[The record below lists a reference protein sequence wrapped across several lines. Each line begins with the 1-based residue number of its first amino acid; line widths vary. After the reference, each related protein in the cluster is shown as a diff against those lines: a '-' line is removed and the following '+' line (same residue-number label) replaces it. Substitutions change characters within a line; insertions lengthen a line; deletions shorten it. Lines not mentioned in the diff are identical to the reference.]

1 MLAETVDEAN
11 HQIQSFNPS
20 EALVHSS
27 IHQSSPHYGIMAAPA
42 VDVHR
47 QPNTV
52 GLNTAREPRAD
63 LASVPSSGLFSPT
76 QLSGQAESR
85 PIIPQHLKE
94 HETVTPRYLRERT
107 PLRPHPDNQAFRLSS
122 SPVEASPLKK
132 RPADDIEKVTQV
144 ISDTDDFEVIE
155 AVRPRTATPASRQR
169 RPEIILQSKS
179 ASRARSRIESPD
191 PLDIIPNP
199 SASASYSR
207 PQQPRSS
214 ATESTGVGSERKSSR
229 VQAATEKKEL
239 EKEEKRRIRRER
251 KAREEEERKAKTP
264 DQATKS
270 KRQKKTGSLSTATR
284 RSTASPRKSESAAVG
299 EIPDPTPASEIVEVR
314 AEIAKSRLTDTPGGV
329 GARASISQEPED
341 IHALASVAIEPA
353 VLEDDVDLVDAQ
365 VPKSPIKSAAKGS
378 LRHDDAPPSA
388 ESPSHVHDSRQRER
402 VASTSSS
409 RDSPGPAGPD
419 GRLQR
424 PQGIRWQTCRFCLP
438 MYATQELMISARDDL
453 SGVLAKFGGAR
464 PTGMSKRHRIAPLH
478 AKIGP
483 PAKAL
488 PPVPQKPMKKK
499 KGDESEE
506 EESDDGD
513 GEEDEDGVSKR
524 KSKVK
529 GMEWFMVE
537 D

>member
-1 MLAETVDEAN
+1 MSTETVDEAN

-20 EALVHSS
+20 EALAHSLT
-27 IHQSSPHYGIMAAPA
+27 HQSSPHYGVMAAPA
-42 VDVHR
+42 VDMHR

-52 GLNTAREPRAD
+52 ALSTAREPRAD

-76 QLSGQAESR
+76 QLSGQAETG
-85 PIIPQHLKE
+85 PIVPQHLKE
-94 HETVTPRYLRERT
+94 HETVTPRYRKERT

-122 SPVEASPLKK
+122 SPVEPSPLRK
-132 RPADDIEKVTQV
+132 RPADDIDKDTPV

-199 SASASYSR
+199 SASTSYSR

-251 KAREEEERKAKTP
+251 KAREEEERKAKTA

-270 KRQKKTGSLSTATR
+270 KRQKKTDSLSTATR

-299 EIPDPTPASEIVEVR
+299 EIPDPTPASEIVEVP
-314 AEIAKSRLTDTPGGV
+314 AEIAKSRLTDTSGGV

-341 IHALASVAIEPA
+341 IHAPASVAIEPA
-353 VLEDDVDLVDAQ
+353 VLEDEVDLVDAQ
-365 VPKSPIKSAAKGS
+365 VPKSPIKSAAKEF
-378 LRHDDAPPSA
+378 LRHDDALPPA
-388 ESPSHVHDSRQRER
+388 ESPPHVHESRQRER

-424 PQGIRWQTCRFCLP
+424 PQGIRWQTCRFCLAL
-438 MYATQELMISARDDL
+438 YATKELTDSARDDL

-488 PPVPQKPMKKK
+488 PPVPQKPVKRK

-513 GEEDEDGVSKR
+513 GEEDQDGAPKR